1 MLDLFMEECGSDFS
15 FCRLK
20 LVAIRHLQFNA
31 QKLVI
36 GRTTNY
42 QKLNILERNFF
53 EHQMDS

>member
-1 MLDLFMEECGSDFS
+1 MEECGYDFS

-20 LVAIRHLQFNA
+20 LVAIKHLHFIA

-42 QKLNILERNFF
+42 QKLNILEHNFF
-53 EHQMDS
+53 EHQTDS

>member
-1 MLDLFMEECGSDFS
+1 MEECGSDFS

-20 LVAIRHLQFNA
+20 QVAIRHLHFNA
-31 QKLVI
+31 QKLVM

-53 EHQMDS
+53 EHQTDS